1 MVLKDEWLPE
11 AREDLNAELE
21 YVLSE
26 FGVHAAENVYRKVV
40 EYIDN
45 LRHFPNLGRFWG
57 DIVYKGNEVRIL
69 SLRQTSLIYCIC
81 GKRLLIIALWN
92 NRRDDRNIKTMIQ
105 SRQ

>member
-21 YVLSE
+21 YVFSE
-26 FGVHAAENVYRKVV
+26 FGVQAAENVYRKIV

-45 LRHFPNLGRFWG
+45 LRFFPNIGKLWG

-81 GKRLLIIALWN
+81 GKRLLVIALWN
-92 NRRDDRNIKTMIQ
+92 NRRDDKNIKTMIQ